1 MHSEDKKW
9 ENGKSTSDLYKRKKG
24 SEGIEDKNFHDR
36 RTKLKAKASGRISSE
51 RKKKKRSSA
60 LSNAGKISSETLL
73 NINPLDTPD
82 REGSENEDASSSSGD
97 HR

>member
-51 RKKKKRSSA
+51 RKKKKSEVQRSVMQEKFRRK
-60 LSNAGKISSETLL
+60 LY
-73 NINPLDTPD
+73 
-82 REGSENEDASSSSGD
+82 
-97 HR
+97 